1 MTTYT
6 LQDLMYAK
14 GTSEPVRQM
23 LQAQAAE
30 IEGWKADQKENLRNQ
45 CDLQAEINRLRSA
58 LRKAIDTTYSDS
70 LQAEWIAILEN
81 KYD

>member
-14 GTSEPVRQM
+14 GTSEPVRQA

-30 IEGWKADQKENLRNQ
+30 IE
-45 CDLQAEINRLRSA
+45 RLRLA
-58 LRKAIDTTYSDS
+58 LDSVAIMSEEASVALYARRAVREERNADR
-70 LQAEWIAILEN
+70 
-81 KYD
+81 